1 MNVKKLSRYD
11 RPGPAGPGFTSISFD
26 SKIKRRETHTG
37 TFLEMRVH
45 VTKVITMHS
54 KWDAGQTA
62 DINIFRV
69 KTKGETREIGF
80 LSETKEILKG
90 MLIGL

>member
-1 MNVKKLSRYD
+1 MNVKKFSRYD
-11 RPGPAGPGFTSISFD
+11 RPGPVPGPGFISISFE
-26 SKIKRRETHTG
+26 SKIKRMETHTG

-69 KTKGETREIGF
+69 KTKGDTREIGF
-80 LSETKEILKG
+80 LLVKLRRP
-90 MLIGL
+90 